1 MTTPPNASA
10 ASSTPTKTSSSTQ
23 TTPSRRP
30 FYLRPPWNIL
40 FELSKLEKL
49 GTPWSINIAYLLRSF
64 LTEMDHTGKVDFR
77 ASGVALDSSALI
89 YLMKSKLLLTLNDPP
104 PPAAQKLPPDFIPP
118 PLFLP
123 LRHELTSTTIQHLL
137 GVLDEVLKGEK
148 LSRLDRM
155 VVQTPVLPAVSDLL
169 PQFDRFMAELETQVD
184 QLYALLI
191 EKVQGQGI
199 IDFSTLTKNVT
210 RIEALRMFIYLLF
223 LAQDGLV
230 SLWQN
235 EETEELYIAV
245 GNLKVGK
252 IKQSIK

>member
-1 MTTPPNASA
+1 MATASTA
-10 ASSTPTKTSSSTQ
+10 PIRK
-23 TTPSRRP
+23 P

-40 FELSKLEKL
+40 FEISKLEKL
-49 GTPWSINIAYLLRSF
+49 TPWNVNIAYLLRSF
-64 LTEMDHTGKVDFR
+64 LTEMEKTQNVDFR

-89 YLMKSKLLLTLNDPP
+89 YLMKSKLLLSLQDPP
-104 PPAAQKLPPDFIPP
+104 PIPAKLPTDFVPP

-137 GVLDEVLKGEK
+137 EVLDDVLKGEK
-148 LSRLDRM
+148 LLRLDH
-155 VVQTPVLPAVSDLL
+155 VVQQHPILPAVSDLM
-169 PQFDRFMAELETQVD
+169 PQFDRFVAELQIQVD
-184 QLYALLI
+184 QLYAILC
-191 EKVQGQGI
+191 EKVKGSGI
-199 IDFSTLTKNVT
+199 IDFTTLSKGAT

-245 GNLKVGK
+245 GKLNVGK
-252 IKQSIK
+252 VESTS